1 MRKVILLVC
10 LAGLAF
16 ASTASASDLTEQ
28 NKAIARRVF
37 EEVFTQGK
45 LDVMDELYA
54 PDFVN
59 HGLRRDV
66 GLQEDREATR
76 GWRSAF
82 PNLEMKVEK
91 LVAEEDL
98 VSVLWIAHGT
108 NTGTGMG
115 LSATGKSIEVS
126 GITLWRIVDG
136 RIKEEWSSFDEMGIL
151 RQLGLLPAGKE

>member
-1 MRKVILLVC
+1 MRKVVLLVC

-16 ASTASASDLTEQ
+16 VSTASASDLTER

-45 LDVMDELYA
+45 LDVVDELYA

-59 HGLRRDV
+59 HGLHREIS
-66 GLQEDREATR
+66 LQEDREATR

-91 LVAEEDL
+91 LIAEEGL

-115 LSATGKSIEVS
+115 LSATGKSIDMF
-126 GITLWRIVDG
+126 GITIWRIADG
-136 RIKEEWSSFDEMGIL
+136 KIKEEWSSFDELGIL
-151 RQLGLLPAGKE
+151 KQLGLLPAGKE

>member
-1 MRKVILLVC
+1 MRKPVLLASLILMV
-10 LAGLAF
+10 LA
-16 ASTASASDLTEQ
+16 TAAAASDLTER
-28 NKAIARRVF
+28 NKAVARRVF
-37 EEVFTQGK
+37 GEVFTQGK
-45 LDVMDELYA
+45 LERVDELYA

-59 HGLRRDV
+59 HGLRRDA

-91 LVAEEDL
+91 LVAEGDL

-115 LSATGKSIEVS
+115 RSATGKSIEVR
-126 GITLWRIVDG
+126 GVTVWRIVDG
-136 RIKEEWSSFDEMGIL
+136 RIKEEWSAFDELGIL